1 MLINL
6 SSDIPFSYN
15 NWNFHFFDR
24 KKLEKD
30 LPTYLYK
37 LWNLKD
43 IYLITWPWNFS
54 TARVGTEVLN
64 ILLFLW
70 KLEKIYYLDKL
81 DFFNQLWYENIYL
94 FSWNKNKFIKLKN
107 KWVYDIVSR
116 NYIEKLNC
124 EETFEE
130 RNKLDLQNIKYKDIL
145 KNYKTFN
152 WNEEKN
158 ILKACYIF
166 EPIVG

>member
-15 NWNFHFFDR
+15 NWTFHFFDR
-24 KKLEKD
+24 KSLEKQ
-30 LPTYLYK
+30 LPDYLYK
-37 LWNLKD
+37 IKDLKNLY
-43 IYLITWPWNFS
+43 IITWPWNFS
-54 TARVGTEVLN
+54 TARVGTEVIN
-64 ILLFLW
+64 ILLYLL
-70 KLEKIYYLDKL
+70 KLNNVYYLDKL

-130 RNKLDLQNIKYKDIL
+130 RNTLDLQNIKYQDIL
-145 KNYKTFN
+145 KDYEKLN
-152 WNEEKN
+152 WKKERKL
-158 ILKACYIF
+158 LKANYIF
-166 EPIVG
+166 APIVG